1 MDEKDFIEEE
11 GTVSEEDEKMNF
23 AGIREIHTR
32 SSDPEVQSLWSE
44 YKDGLLDI
52 QPDFQR
58 RFVWDKKKSSRLI
71 ESVLIGVP
79 LPAIYVAEGTDDNL
93 SVIDG
98 QQRLGSFFNF
108 IDGKFALA
116 GLEVCKELNG
126 CHFAQLDKKIRVKI
140 KKGVLRQI
148 TFLKDSDSD
157 LKFEIFKR
165 LNSGAVSLKDQEMR
179 NCVYRGPYNALLH
192 KLSENEDFRK
202 VMGIDKPDKRMK
214 DVEYVLRFS
223 SFYFRTF
230 LHYSS
235 PMKKFMD
242 DEMDRRKD
250 ISEAEAA
257 DLTSKFKNAAASVF
271 TVLGEK
277 AFRRWIMGVNP
288 PRVRREPKRINESLF
303 DVLMWSFACR
313 DRGAL
318 TRKKDS
324 IKEALIHL
332 MTTNP
337 EFVGSITHATSN
349 TQAVQTRFKI
359 WNNELDEILRDEE
372 KQPRCFSRELKQ
384 ELFDK
389 NPACGICGNQIEHI
403 DDAAVDHIEQYWRG
417 GKTIPEN
424 ARLAHRHC
432 NFTRP
437 IND

>member
-126 CHFAQLDKKIRVKI
+126 RRFAQLDKKIQVKI

-148 TFLKDSDSD
+148 TFLKNSDSD

-179 NCVYRGPYNALLH
+179 NCVYRGPYNTLLH

-250 ISEAEAA
+250 ISEEEAA
-257 DLTSKFKNAAASVF
+257 DLTSRFKSAAASVF

-277 AFRRWIMGVNP
+277 AFRRWIMDGNP
-288 PRVRREPKRINESLF
+288 PKVRHEPKQINESLF
-303 DVLMWSFACR
+303 DVLMWSFAR
-313 DRGAL
+313 HDRGML

-332 MTTNP
+332 MTTNA
-337 EFVGSITHATSN
+337 EFVNSIAHATSN

-359 WNNELDEILRDEE
+359 WNDELDEILRHEE
-372 KQPRCFSRELKQ
+372 RQPRCFSRELKQ

-432 NFTRP
+432 NFTRS